1 MSTTQTALS
10 AHLVMPGARADDALL
25 ARAAHDLRE
34 NFGIQHAT
42 LQVEGGDPAYPCPL
56 AAIHVP

>member
-25 ARAAHDLRE
+25 AQAARGLYDR
-34 NFGIQHAT
+34 FGIEHAT

-56 AAIHVP
+56 AAIHVL